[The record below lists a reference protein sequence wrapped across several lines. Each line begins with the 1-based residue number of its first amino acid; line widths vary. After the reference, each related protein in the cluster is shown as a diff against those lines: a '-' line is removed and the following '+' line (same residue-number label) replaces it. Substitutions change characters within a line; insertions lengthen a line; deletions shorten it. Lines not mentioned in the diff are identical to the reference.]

1 MEKSLQQ
8 QETDCLRIVLYG
20 PESTGKTTL
29 AIELAKK
36 FNTSFVPEFAREYLQ
51 EKWNKQGEKCNLDDL
66 LEIVK
71 GQILNENLAIKK
83 ANDFIFCD
91 TNILVTKIWSET
103 HFEGYCDP
111 KIEKYTDILKYDYY
125 FLTDVDTPWDKDDLR
140 DRPNQRE
147 EMFFYFKKVLDDKK
161 LPYTI
166 LRGKLFERIEIA
178 EKTLSLIKNNYVT

>member
-1 MEKSLQQ
+1 MEKTLHQ

-51 EKWNKQGEKCNLDDL
+51 EKWDKIGEKCNLDDL

-71 GQILNENLAIKK
+71 GQLLNENLAIKN

-111 KIEKYTDILKYDYY
+111 RIEKYSNILKYDHY
-125 FLTDVDTPWDKDDLR
+125 FLTDIDTPWDKDDLR
-140 DRPNQRE
+140 AVS
-147 EMFFYFKKVLDDKK
+147 YTHLT
-161 LPYTI
+161 LPTI
-166 LRGKLFERIEIA
+166 LR
-178 EKTLSLIKNNYVT
+178 V

>member
-51 EKWNKQGEKCNLDDL
+51 EKWNKHGEKCNLDDL

-91 TNILVTKIWSET
+91 TNI
-103 HFEGYCDP
+103 
-111 KIEKYTDILKYDYY
+111 
-125 FLTDVDTPWDKDDLR
+125 
-140 DRPNQRE
+140 
-147 EMFFYFKKVLDDKK
+147 
-161 LPYTI
+161 
-166 LRGKLFERIEIA
+166 
-178 EKTLSLIKNNYVT
+178 

>member
-1 MEKSLQQ
+1 MEKTLHQ

-20 PESTGKTTL
+20 PESTGKTTI

-51 EKWNKQGEKCNLDDL
+51 EKWNKQGEKCNLEDL
-66 LEIVK
+66 LEIVM

-111 KIEKYTDILKYDYY
+111 IIEKYSDILKYDYY
-125 FLTDVDTPWDKDDLR
+125 FLTDIDTPWDKDDLR
-140 DRPNQRE
+140 DRPNQRK

-166 LRGKLFERIEIA
+166 LRGELLERLEIA